1 MIDKLDRKVLYELD
15 NNARQPISRIAKKL
29 GTSKQV
35 IKYRI
40 NRLLKMGIIKS
51 FYTVIDHSKLG
62 HFSFRVYI
70 KLRNI
75 SPEKQQ
81 EMIDYLKSQKDIWWF
96 VTVDGDWDIDFVILV
111 KDIFDY
117 YPIWENFINRYR
129 KFIHRSETVIY
140 SHIQGFPK
148 SYLIGQENESEGFL
162 ISSKREEII
171 IDELDLKILRLI
183 VNDCRINLVKL
194 AEATNTDVRTIKNRI
209 KQLENKKI
217 IVGYRIALDLSK
229 LGYQYYKV
237 LFYLNN
243 IKNIDKMKTFAL
255 MHPNI
260 VFINKTIG
268 GADFE
273 LEFHV
278 TNIEEFYKVLN
289 EFKRLFHKDIDYWYY
304 FRVMEEYKMIYYPV

>member
-1 MIDKLDRKVLYELD
+1 
-15 NNARQPISRIAKKL
+15 
-29 GTSKQV
+29 
-35 IKYRI
+35 
-40 NRLLKMGIIKS
+40 
-51 FYTVIDHSKLG
+51 
-62 HFSFRVYI
+62 
-70 KLRNI
+70 
-75 SPEKQQ
+75 
-81 EMIDYLKSQKDIWWF
+81 MIDYLKSQKDIWWF

-117 YPIWENFINRYR
+117 YSIWENFINRYR

-140 SHIQGFPK
+140 SHIQGFPR

-162 ISSKREEII
+162 ISSKRDEIT